1 MKNKKLLVSSSVCLA
16 LLVLFVAAY
25 ADPSDKLIPYKLLTT
40 VQIPGGLTAFDISW
54 VDSEA
59 GRYYLADRG
68 NAAANPSVPPRID
81 VIDTK
86 HNAFLFAIT
95 GFAGPNGV
103 VAIPNLGDDD
113 EADATGHLWVG
124 DNDSTAKEVDVKT
137 RSIVTSV
144 STVGTGRADE
154 LAFDPADQLILIAND
169 RDNPPFISFIS
180 TQTRTVVGKL
190 SFPQA
195 VFGTPTAINHG
206 LEQSVWVGST
216 GKFYLAVPATSTNPN
231 GEVDEISPSTKMI
244 TKVFPTTCNPAGL
257 VSIPD
262 QKLMTSCGD
271 VVDIAKGTVTHI
283 SSTVGGDEIWF
294 NPGDRR
300 VYFGGGTDFISVD
313 VVNGVTPFNLIT
325 TLTVGLIVPPVPPAT
340 FNPASHI
347 THSIAADSELNRIFV
362 PVSHEGVRVYT
373 DDQDNGQG
381 QDNNSQGHHR

>member
-1 MKNKKLLVSSSVCLA
+1 MENLAVKHKKLFLLSSLGLA
-16 LLVLFVAAY
+16 LLALFATAF

-40 VQIPGGLTAFDISW
+40 IQLPGGLTAFDISW
-54 VDSEA
+54 VDSES

-68 NAAANPSVPPRID
+68 NAAANPAVPPRID

-86 HNAFLFAIT
+86 HNAFLFSIT

-103 VAIPNLGDDD
+103 VAIPNPGDDH
-113 EADATGHLWVG
+113 EADAAGHLWVG

-137 RSIVTSV
+137 QSIVASV
-144 STVGTGRADE
+144 NTLGTGRADE

-169 RDNPPFISFIS
+169 RDDPPFVSFIS
-180 TQTRTVVGKL
+180 TQTRMLVGKQL

-195 VFGTPTAINHG
+195 VFGTPKATNHG

-216 GKFYLAVPATSTNPN
+216 GKFYLAVPATSTNPK
-231 GEVDEISPSTKMI
+231 GEVDEISPSTQMI

-271 VVDIAKGTVTHI
+271 VVDIAKGTVAHI
-283 SSTVGGDEIWF
+283 NSTVGGDEIWF
-294 NPGDRR
+294 NPGDQR

-313 VVNGVTPFNLIT
+313 VVNGVTPFDLIT

-347 THSIAADSELNRIFV
+347 THSVAADSELNRIFV
-362 PVSHEGVRVYT
+362 PVSHEGVR
-373 DDQDNGQG
+373 
-381 QDNNSQGHHR
+381 